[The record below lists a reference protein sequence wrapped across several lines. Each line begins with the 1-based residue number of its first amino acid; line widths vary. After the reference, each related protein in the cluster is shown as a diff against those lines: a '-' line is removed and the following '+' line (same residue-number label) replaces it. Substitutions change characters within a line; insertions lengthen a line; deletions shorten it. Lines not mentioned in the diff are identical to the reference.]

1 MELWEELN
9 MIKIRLQ
16 GLSQEMQEMIEDLKK
31 HYDILSISDFY
42 QNRNSQYIRCY
53 IEMRL
58 KS

>member
-1 MELWEELN
+1 

-42 QNRNSQYIRCY
+42 KNRNSQYIRCY
-53 IEMRL
+53 VEIRL